1 MLPED
6 HPPKRAEV
14 AKKSKRQAPAGPR
27 GCPSSKLFDGKRE
40 PCIEPKGH
48 LSPHRDIWNNT
59 WK

>member
-1 MLPED
+1 
-6 HPPKRAEV
+6 V

-27 GCPSSKLFDGKRE
+27 GCPSSKMFDGRRE

-48 LSPHRDIWNNT
+48 KTLHRDIWNNT